1 MFCASCGA
9 PLQGAQPNSGAAPAA
24 AAAAP
29 ASGMNRNRIIGIAA
43 VAVVAVVAIFLFSS
57 LFGGR
62 SYEKT
67 VDKFFTV
74 LLEGGNMSDVLD
86 LIPDEIVD
94 YATEEM
100 GYTRAELVD
109 ELDSMTGNLQSA
121 LNSIGMDVDL
131 SYDITGATDITGSE
145 LLSLEEQ
152 YDAYDVNISGA
163 KTVTVDLTIEVVG
176 FGEQSTSMSVP
187 VIKTGSS
194 WYLDLVSGSIF

>member
-29 ASGMNRNRIIGIAA
+29 VYGMNRNRIIGIAA

-94 YATEEM
+94 YATEEI

-176 FGEQSTSMSVP
+176 IGEQSTSMSVP
-187 VIKTGSS
+187 VIKTGNS